1 MHRAILTLV
10 VGLMLSLGGGASALT
25 FKSDG
30 SVVQKDE
37 GSSPNK
43 LAEADYLGE
52 DLLQEFV
59 FGSLMFLCERLET
72 GRIKSKFEFKF
83 VATKDFIIGYPS
95 RKRTKFDTWAAFGY
109 GKKTNR
115 ENALKI
121 RVIEAGKV
129 KGKNRYWSREFEFF
143 AEEGNDFISSI
154 RSSSFTGQQV
164 FQSWNGKKR
173 YGNCTSQAQVD
184 SELLE
189 TPSIEGINAKI
200 KILKQAEKSQQNSIQ
215 ALKDFKYGKSIE
227 ALDLSKS
234 LILYQTALTQLME
247 SLPQEYLVD
256 DGQLE
261 AKADYLPKSYEIEA
275 NKYEFGFASRNIG
288 GQKPKIVAA
297 ENNLAELEKERKAK
311 QAETWRLAKLEA
323 ERKAKEAEARR
334 LAKLEEERKAK
345 QAETRRLAKLEE
357 ERKAKEAEARLVAKL
372 EEERKAEEAEARRLA
387 EADKFPPKIFAE
399 VVSQDGYDALIRG
412 VITDDTGLQDIAMN
426 GQLLDLDGF
435 GAFEESI
442 YIPRGGKL
450 VTIEAIDKLGKL
462 ARFELKLERQELA
475 KLNLAS
481 FEELKPSKRIASPN
495 DNAVAIIIG
504 IAQYQR
510 TEVPAIYADQDANY
524 FYDYAA
530 LKLGVPERNIIDLV
544 NENANAVEIF
554 LATENFLR
562 RKIQK
567 DKTDVFIFYAGHGLA
582 TDDGSEMYLL
592 PYDGAPQLLE
602 RTAISRKQLFNDI
615 AASNP
620 QSVTVFL
627 DTCYSGTTRGTETLI
642 ASRPIAIKAKQQDI
656 PDGFTV
662 MTAAAGDQ
670 TAKPLEEA
678 KHGMFSYFLMKGME
692 GDADANQDN
701 QITASELHAYV
712 QQNVIQQS
720 SGSQTPELQG
730 DAERV
735 LVRFQ

>member
-1 MHRAILTLV
+1 M
-10 VGLMLSLGGGASALT
+10 
-25 FKSDG
+25 
-30 SVVQKDE
+30 
-37 GSSPNK
+37 
-43 LAEADYLGE
+43 
-52 DLLQEFV
+52 
-59 FGSLMFLCERLET
+59 
-72 GRIKSKFEFKF
+72 
-83 VATKDFIIGYPS
+83 
-95 RKRTKFDTWAAFGY
+95 
-109 GKKTNR
+109 
-115 ENALKI
+115 
-121 RVIEAGKV
+121 
-129 KGKNRYWSREFEFF
+129 
-143 AEEGNDFISSI
+143 
-154 RSSSFTGQQV
+154 
-164 FQSWNGKKR
+164 
-173 YGNCTSQAQVD
+173 
-184 SELLE
+184 
-189 TPSIEGINAKI
+189 
-200 KILKQAEKSQQNSIQ
+200 KQAEKSQQNSIQ

-297 ENNLAELEKERKAK
+297 ENNLAELEKERKAKEAEAWQLAKLEEERKAKEAEARRLVKVEEERKAK